1 MRDRKARGRRDLTLL
16 RRKSLSYRIQSIDL
30 LYISVD
36 WFLNDRDLC
45 DDRVK
50 VKGKAKNEIQKTKKK
65 TKTKDKTLESA

>member
-1 MRDRKARGRRDLTLL
+1 MRDRKVRGRRDLTLS
-16 RRKSLSYRIQSIDL
+16 RRKSQSYRIQSIDL

-50 VKGKAKNEIQKTKKK
+50 VKGKARNEIQKTK
-65 TKTKDKTLESA
+65 DKTESA

>member
-1 MRDRKARGRRDLTLL
+1 MRDRKSRGRRDLTLS

-30 LYISVD
+30 LYVSVD

-50 VKGKAKNEIQKTKKK
+50 GKARNEIQ
-65 TKTKDKTLESA
+65 KTKDKTLESA

>member
-1 MRDRKARGRRDLTLL
+1 MRDRKARGRRDLTLS

-30 LYISVD
+30 LYVSVD

-50 VKGKAKNEIQKTKKK
+50 VKGKARNEIQ
-65 TKTKDKTLESA
+65 KTKDKTLESA